1 MISARLLELI
11 LNGKGSLTSPG
22 SKTSCIH
29 VNEPI
34 AGIVTDTTLFQIQA
48 GFAQLAR
55 IASRQ
60 ANIDGAPQDVIAGFG
75 HAGPFF
81 T

>member
-1 MISARLLELI
+1 MVNRYHRIVGWVNAVRE
-11 LNGKGSLTSPG
+11 GTPVGDGTLTVPG
-22 SKTSCIH
+22 SKASCIH

-60 ANIDGAPQDVIAGFG
+60 ANIDGAS
-75 HAGPFF
+75 
-81 T
+81 